1 MLRANNAVPLKLSL
15 GSALNL
21 DKKEKCMIHPLEA
34 EEYKILRSMYHNLR
48 FNLVVD
54 SIIDGTTPAWV
65 FVDQKPKPISALMW
79 NKMDALLLA
88 GYAENEAFNRS
99 LGELLIQKV
108 IPDAKSRYVPEMS
121 LYCDSDAWESRLGLI
136 LERRRFQKASRRF
149 YQYDQLKLDWRGQ
162 IPAGYE
168 VKPINESL
176 LESNEFGNMDQV
188 MGWVRSFWRSHQD
201 FAKKGIGYCLIK
213 EKTIVSWCLSVYV
226 SGTNFEFGVAT
237 MPEYLRQGLATFVA
251 AACVEHCD
259 ENEFTPHWHCWNDNL
274 GSIAVAER
282 IGFEEPKTYYAYKF
296 QLE

>member
-213 EKTIVSWCLSVYV
+213 EKTIVSWCLS
-226 SGTNFEFGVAT
+226 
-237 MPEYLRQGLATFVA
+237 M
-251 AACVEHCD
+251 
-259 ENEFTPHWHCWNDNL
+259 
-274 GSIAVAER
+274 
-282 IGFEEPKTYYAYKF
+282 
-296 QLE
+296 